1 MRAWFVLAAGAAAV
15 ACDGG
20 GEPCDTEGAVQCDGD
35 TLHYCD
41 LGQPATVDCRAAGY
55 SGCATQSLGDRTIAL
70 CSP

>member
-35 TLHYCD
+35 TLQVCTD
-41 LGQPATVDCRAAGY
+41 GEFVDDED
-55 SGCATQSLGDRTIAL
+55 CADEGMACMADMGH
-70 CSP
+70 CM